1 MNELFTTG
9 WLDKPWEK
17 RDILIP
23 VLLKGQ
29 LGPLY
34 EAVRPYLVRH
44 FEGSSPRLLQASSAP
59 AMQPTSDKSRSILL
73 MLGVYITELWF
84 GEAIESYQTGAQ
96 TSNSEAL
103 QIWYNSKRDE
113 LPMRLEEAVET
124 CLDEQLHNDAVAALL
139 PQIVQVL
146 KKTQEAWD

>member
-1 MNELFTTG
+1 
-9 WLDKPWEK
+9 
-17 RDILIP
+17 
-23 VLLKGQ
+23 
-29 LGPLY
+29 
-34 EAVRPYLVRH
+34 
-44 FEGSSPRLLQASSAP
+44 
-59 AMQPTSDKSRSILL
+59 MQPTSDKSRSILL